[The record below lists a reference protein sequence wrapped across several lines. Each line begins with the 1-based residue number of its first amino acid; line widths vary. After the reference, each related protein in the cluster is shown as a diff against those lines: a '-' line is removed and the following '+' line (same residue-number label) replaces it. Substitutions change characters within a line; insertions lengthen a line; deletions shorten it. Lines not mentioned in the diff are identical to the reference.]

1 MKPISRAAIA
11 AKLRSKLPTS
21 LKNTLIQHRLL
32 LLLLLILLATILLS
46 LTLGNYPIPL
56 SKVGKILIFSDDATI
71 SKIDRHVVLHIR
83 LPRIIL
89 AFCVGAALAI
99 CGAVLQGVFY
109 NPLVDPH
116 VIGVTS
122 GAAFGGTL
130 AILLGLGT
138 LGLILCAFSFG
149 LLALVIV
156 LLLSTLFRQYNL
168 LILILVGVILNGF
181 FSALVS
187 LLQYIADTEETL
199 PNIVFWLMGSFAT
212 AHWHKVFILF
222 FPTMIIGYLLIRL
235 SWKINV
241 LSLSEKEA
249 ALLGLNVKWLRS
261 VILFLC
267 AILVALQVSVS
278 GSIGWAG
285 LIMPHFARILVG
297 ANHERL
303 LPIAFLLG
311 GIYMILVDDIARTL
325 TSAEIPIT
333 IITAIIGAPC
343 FLLLL
348 YRQMRRQP

>member
-1 MKPISRAAIA
+1 MKHSSRPSVFIA
-11 AKLRSKLPTS
+11 FKQKVQQLQ
-21 LKNTLIQHRLL
+21 NLL
-32 LLLLLILLATILLS
+32 ANHPLFVILLLILFATVLIS
-46 LTLGNYPIPL
+46 LTLGNYPISIP
-56 SKVGKILIFSDDATI
+56 KVVKILLWSDDSAI
-71 SKIDRHVVLHIR
+71 NKIDRHVVFHIR

-89 AFCVGAALAI
+89 AFCVGASLAI

-130 AILLGLGT
+130 AILIGFGT
-138 LGLILCAFSFG
+138 FGLILSAFSFG
-149 LLALVIV
+149 VIALAIILF
-156 LLLSTLFRQYNL
+156 LSSLFRQYNL
-168 LILILVGVILNGF
+168 LILILVGVVLNGF

-187 LLQYIADTEETL
+187 LLQYMVDTEEKL

-212 AHWHKVFILF
+212 VDWQKVAVMV
-222 FPTMIIGYLLIRL
+222 FPTFIIGYILIKL

-241 LSLSEKEA
+241 LSLSEEEA
-249 ALLGLNVKWLRS
+249 SLLGINVKWLRTM
-261 VILFLC
+261 ILFLC

-303 LPIAFLLG
+303 LPISFLLG
-311 GIYMILVDDIARTL
+311 GIYMIIVDDIARTL

-343 FLLLL
+343 FLILL
-348 YRQMRRQP
+348 YRQMRHQ